1 MKAEK
6 ISIMAIVMRLP
17 TAVVIKNKAC
27 STDFIEGGAVEIERV
42 EINSWKIYIT
52 LTVSELQACDREQ
65 YLTNGDD
72 GVLGQKPHDMDLVV
86 LHHHVRMKV
95 L

>member
-1 MKAEK
+1 
-6 ISIMAIVMRLP
+6 MAIVMRLP

-27 STDFIEGGAVEIERV
+27 STDFIEGGAVEKERV
-42 EINSWKIYIT
+42 EINSWKICIT